1 MIPGLVNLINEAV
14 NNMQFTLPFLQLCK
28 VQPEERVKKSCLI
41 LLKISLV
48 KDSGILQITAV
59 LKE

>member
-1 MIPGLVNLINEAV
+1 
-14 NNMQFTLPFLQLCK
+14 MQSTLPFLQLCK
-28 VQPEERVKKSCLI
+28 VQPEERVNEKNCLI